1 MLGRRENMIKIYIM
15 KKNYFNEI
23 NLKIILMYE
32 RHAVPPQATHMQSLA
47 PAPIILQHEKLKNNA
62 IQSMIPGSSLMSLN
76 LTSQGYCKV
85 T

>member
-1 MLGRRENMIKIYIM
+1 
-15 KKNYFNEI
+15 
-23 NLKIILMYE
+23 MYE
-32 RHAVPPQATHMQSLA
+32 RHALPPQATTHIQSLA

-62 IQSMIPGSSLMSLN
+62 IQSMIPGSSLIGLN